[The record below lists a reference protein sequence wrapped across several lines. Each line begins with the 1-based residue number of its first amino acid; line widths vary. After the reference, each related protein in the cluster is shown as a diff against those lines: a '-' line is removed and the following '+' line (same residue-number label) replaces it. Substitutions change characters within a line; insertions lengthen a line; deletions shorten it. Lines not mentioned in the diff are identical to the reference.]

1 MRLGFSG
8 YGGKYC
14 VGKLTDNEITNIIE
28 LLARFEPSLFLT
40 LQETTF
46 DTHDFKTEY
55 YDFDDVY
62 ESETVSLPC
71 DITIDEL
78 PTDCKSDLDDIFTS
92 DDLTVVVNTEPTLKD
107 GFYLT
112 STAEQK
118 GNFFTINIDVLPEEF
133 DKSLLRIYG
142 NDLDNFSM
150 SDIVIQD
157 IYYDG
162 RTVDFDTDSYYTDD
176 NSFSQ
181 SILYVENGTHYDGIE
196 IMKKRVQKSYP
207 LIDSFSS
214 FGNLDTE
221 QYIQEY
227 LEFVEAKN
235 SGYLLNKG
243 YMMAFASPMLYDN
256 YEKSEVD
263 ELWMTEE
270 NIKFVLKHNLMDS
283 MPTDVYDRIIG
294 RFPEWLI

>member
-14 VGKLTDNEITNIIE
+14 VGKLTDNEITNMIE
-28 LLARFEPSLFLT
+28 LLARFDKTLFLST
-40 LQETTF
+40 QETTF

-55 YDFDDVY
+55 YDFDDIY
-62 ESETVSLPC
+62 ECETVSMPC

-78 PTDCKSDLDDIFTS
+78 PEDCKSDLVDIFTS
-92 DDLTVVVNTEPTLKD
+92 DDLSVVIETGQPLKD

-112 STAEQK
+112 SVAEQK
-118 GNFFTINIDVLPEEF
+118 GNFFTIEIDVLPSEF
-133 DKSLLRIYG
+133 DKSLIQIYG

-157 IYYDG
+157 IFYDG
-162 RTVDFDTDSYYTDD
+162 KHVDFDTDSYYTDD

-181 SILYVENGTHYDGIE
+181 SVLYVENGIHYDGIE
-196 IMKKRVQKSYP
+196 VMMQRIDKSYQK
-207 LIDSFSS
+207 IEN
-214 FGNLDTE
+214 FGSLDNIT
-221 QYIQEY
+221 YINQY

-235 SGYLLNKG
+235 SGYLLKKG

-256 YEKSEVD
+256 YSKTEVD

-270 NIKFVLKHNLMDS
+270 NIKFVLKHNLIDS
-283 MPTDVYDRIIG
+283 MPKDVYDRIIM

>member
-1 MRLGFSG
+1 MKLGFTG

-14 VGKLTDNEITNIIE
+14 VGKLTDTEITNIIE
-28 LLARFEPSLFLT
+28 LLARFDDSLFLSS
-40 LQETTF
+40 QETTF

-55 YDFDDVY
+55 YDFDDVFEC
-62 ESETVSLPC
+62 ESVSLPC
-71 DITIDEL
+71 EITIDEI
-78 PTDCKSDLDDIFTS
+78 DYKSNLIDIFTS
-92 DDLTVVVNTEPTLKD
+92 DDLDVVNDREAALKD

-112 STAEQK
+112 SQASQK
-118 GNFFTINIDVLPEEF
+118 GNFFTIDIDVHPEDF
-133 DKSLLRIYG
+133 DQSLLTLYG

-150 SDIVIQD
+150 SDIVIRD
-157 IYYDG
+157 ISYDG
-162 RTVDFDTDSYYTDD
+162 KLVEFITDSFYTDD
-176 NSFSQ
+176 CSFIQ
-181 SILYVENGTHYDGIE
+181 SILYVENGTHYDGLE
-196 IMKKRVQKSYP
+196 VMRKQIMKHYP
-207 LIDSFSS
+207 KIDN

-221 QYIQEY
+221 KYIKQY

-243 YMMAFASPMLYDN
+243 YMIAFASPMLYEN
-256 YEKSEVD
+256 YSKEEVD